1 MQDNNKLYKRDMVV
15 SFTDKETFI
24 EVGGLKTN
32 VNIKNKTYPEL
43 LDAILFP
50 YAPPKIVSSKYSIGI
65 ETGKTNILDPLSPIK
80 YIPDPGQPSEL
91 YDVFNI
97 GKYIKVTKQS
107 DGSFLL
113 ENISNSNTGHY
124 SDNSIGFC
132 SNGKDI
138 KISLS
143 LQLKQKK
150 YKSNSVYCKVIK
162 SNVGTVQQG
171 VAYPATLSSS
181 TEFVSVNPPELQTG
195 GYQSYYINVPYGCSC
210 YIKDINIT
218 VNDEEL
224 LQTIYKNTEISMD
237 DTLLLE
243 YCTNINIANFY
254 GIINKRSED
263 IQKYSLGFI
272 ANNNINT
279 FSNFSNL
286 TDINNDI
293 LSNEI
298 SKSISNITISNIS
311 PSSSKLTDNSV
322 VTEFSDSLKLYI
334 DVYDSTSNSL
344 APSNIIF
351 APAILYGD
359 IAYDESVDNIKNSII
374 QNVEESN
381 RKPLLHVTN
390 ELFEFSQDTENI
402 VFYILAPKTF
412 GNTIIVK
419 DSNNNQYTWS
429 NIGDFTY
436 QYKSSDTTTDM
447 EYSIFIS
454 EKIID
459 TYLSKT
465 INFIVTVRNGIFS
478 DDKYILNGGNALG
491 NFE

>member
-1 MQDNNKLYKRDMVV
+1 MQDNNKLYKRDMIV

-32 VNIKNKTYPEL
+32 VNIKNKTYPEI

-65 ETGKTNILDPLSPIK
+65 ELGKTNILDPLSPIK
-80 YIPDPGQPSEL
+80 YIPDPGDPSKL

-97 GKYIKVTKQS
+97 GKYIKVTKQN

-113 ENISNSNTGHY
+113 ENTSSSSTGSY
-124 SDNSIGFC
+124 SANSIGFC
-132 SNGKDI
+132 SSGSY
-138 KISLS
+138 KILLS
-143 LQLKQKK
+143 FKIKQKD
-150 YKSNSVYCKVIK
+150 YQSSSEYCKVIK
-162 SNVGTVQQG
+162 SNLGMVQQG
-171 VAYPATLSSS
+171 IAYPETLSST

-195 GYQSYYINVPYGCSC
+195 GYQYYYINVPYGCSC
-210 YIKDINIT
+210 YVKDINVSI
-218 VNDEEL
+218 NDEEL
-224 LQTIYKNTEISMD
+224 SQTIYKNTEISMN

-254 GIINKRSED
+254 GIVNKRSED

-286 TDINNDI
+286 TDINNDV

-298 SKSISNITISNIS
+298 SKIISNVTVSNIS
-311 PSSSKLTDNSV
+311 PSLSKLTDNSV
-322 VTEFSDSLKLYI
+322 VTEFSDNLKLYI

-344 APSNIIF
+344 ASSNIIF

-359 IAYDESVDNIKNSII
+359 IAYDDSVDNIKNSII
-374 QNVEESN
+374 QNVETSN
-381 RKPLLHVTN
+381 RKPLLNVTN

-402 VFYILAPKTF
+402 VFYILAPTSF
-412 GNTIIVK
+412 GNSIIVK

-429 NIGDFTY
+429 NIGNFTY

-465 INFIVTVRNGIFS
+465 INFVVTVRNGIFS

>member
-50 YAPPKIVSSKYSIGI
+50 YSAPKIVESKYTIGI

-80 YIPDPGQPSEL
+80 YVPDPGDPSGL
-91 YDVFNI
+91 YNVFNI

-113 ENISNSNTGHY
+113 ENTSSSSTGSY
-124 SDNSIGFC
+124 SANSIGFC
-132 SNGKDI
+132 STGDY
-138 KISLS
+138 KISVS
-143 LQLKQKK
+143 LQLKQKTNQ
-150 YKSNSVYCKVIK
+150 SDSVYCKII
-162 SNVGTVQQG
+162 NTQLGIVQQDI
-171 VAYPATLSSS
+171 AYPATLSSS

-195 GYQSYYINVPYGCSC
+195 GYSYYYINVPYGCSC
-210 YIKDINIT
+210 YVKDINVSI
-218 VNDEEL
+218 NDEEL

-243 YCTNINIANFY
+243 YCTDISITNFY
-254 GIINKRSED
+254 GIIHKRSED
-263 IQKYSLGFI
+263 IQKYSLGTI
-272 ANNNINT
+272 TDNNVRP

-286 TDINNDI
+286 TDINNDV

-322 VTEFSDSLKLYI
+322 VTEFSDNLKLYI

-344 APSNIIF
+344 ASSNIIF
-351 APAILYGD
+351 APAILCGD
-359 IAYDESVDNIKNSII
+359 IAYDESIDNIKNSII

-429 NIGDFTY
+429 NIGTFTY

>member
-32 VNIKNKTYPEL
+32 VNIKNKTYPEI

-50 YAPPKIVSSKYSIGI
+50 YSAPKIVESKYTIGI

-80 YIPDPGQPSEL
+80 YIPDPGDPSES

-113 ENISNSNTGHY
+113 ENTSSSSTGSYSN
-124 SDNSIGFC
+124 NSIGFC
-132 SNGKDI
+132 SSGSY
-138 KISLS
+138 KILVSFKI
-143 LQLKQKK
+143 KQKTNQ
-150 YKSNSVYCKVIK
+150 SDSVYCKVIK
-162 SNVGTVQQG
+162 SNLGMVEQG
-171 VAYPATLSSS
+171 IAYPATLSSS

-195 GYQSYYINVPYGCSC
+195 GYQYYYINVPYGCSC
-210 YIKDINIT
+210 YVKDINVT

-224 LQTIYKNTEISMD
+224 LQIIYKNTEISMN

-272 ANNNINT
+272 ENNNINT

-311 PSSSKLTDNSV
+311 PSLSKLTDNSV
-322 VTEFSDSLKLYI
+322 VTEFSDNLKLYI

-344 APSNIIF
+344 ASSNIIF

-359 IAYDESVDNIKNSII
+359 ILYDDSVDNIKNSII
-374 QNVEESN
+374 QNVETSN
-381 RKPLLHVTN
+381 RKPLLNVTN

-402 VFYILAPKTF
+402 VFYILAPTSF
-412 GNTIIVK
+412 GNSIIVK

-429 NIGDFTY
+429 NIGTFTY

>member
-1 MQDNNKLYKRDMVV
+1 MPDNNKLYKRDMII
-15 SFTDKETFI
+15 SFDDKETFI

-32 VNIKNKTYPEL
+32 VNIKNKTYPEI

-50 YAPPKIVSSKYSIGI
+50 YSAPKIVESKYSLDLYS
-65 ETGKTNILDPLSPIK
+65 GKTDILDLTREIS
-80 YIPDPGQPSEL
+80 YNEVSM
-91 YDVFNI
+91 FSA
-97 GKYIKVTKQS
+97 GKNIKVTKNNNEY
-107 DGSFLL
+107 FI
-113 ENISNSNTGHY
+113 ENISTSPDTNIFN
-124 SDNSIGFC
+124 NSIIIAE
-132 SNGKDI
+132 STK
-138 KISLS
+138 
-143 LQLKQKK
+143 
-150 YKSNSVYCKVIK
+150 
-162 SNVGTVQQG
+162 
-171 VAYPATLSSS
+171 S
-181 TEFVSVNPPELQTG
+181 TENHDSCSVSSNIEVIDSIGNGMIPDSYPMFAITSMGEIYESYGYPIGFSNDTNYVNIENKN
-195 GYQSYYINVPYGCSC
+195 INTAVSIILNIPYGCSC
-210 YIKDINIT
+210 KIWEIKISINGEKISQ
-218 VNDEEL
+218 DK
-224 LQTIYKNTEISMD
+224 YSNTEVSMN

-243 YCTNINIANFY
+243 YCTDISITNFY
-254 GIINKRSED
+254 GIIHKRSED
-263 IQKYSLGFI
+263 IQKYSLGTI
-272 ANNNINT
+272 TDNNVRT

-286 TDINNDI
+286 TDINNDV

-298 SKSISNITISNIS
+298 SKTISNITISNIS
-311 PSSSKLTDNSV
+311 PSLSKLTDNSV
-322 VTEFSDSLKLYI
+322 VTEFSDNLKLYI

-344 APSNIIF
+344 ASSNIIF

-359 IAYDESVDNIKNSII
+359 IAYDESIDNIKNSII

-412 GNTIIVK
+412 GNAIIVK

-429 NIGDFTY
+429 NIGTFTY